1 RAAPE
6 DEKEKEIARK
16 ALEKE
21 FEEYRERLGK
31 ALDILLEERIEKL
44 SDDEI
49 KHIIR
54 KTKEEYPK
62 EPPGGRRGENELWA
76 LEPLA
81 NELDMEKRT
90 FQCYFRPRRRCC
102 MTRYDYL
109 RICDALELCPSDRR
123 RATVERER
131 LLTALIEAEA
141 NEREKRFKEHIMEDE
156 QLEAHWSQ
164 LPPGTRCVFHKK
176 DLQLLKEAALK
187 LCDGNDQKLV
197 RRLQEAGLEH
207 ATCQV
212 IKVTQRVT
220 VDVEVVQALIGVIID
235 RPLWEISE
243 LIQNEELAEEFTN
256 AMHQKGLITE
266 ESRKWAENPP
276 PDVVREVSLKSL
288 AEQQGREIETVE
300 EALEFLQELTEQGTL
315 DKNFFVNLPQEEIDK
330 LRENIDKARK
340 KEASGKELG
349 KYTADEL
356 NKYLQED
363 EKISKKQAR
372 ATLGEKGRTHLR
384 RYLILCKTLHL
395 KPNLNLHYR
404 TSIKTRYP
412 LRKTSQIDFPTPAQY
427 TDPNGETVTITE
439 EKDSF
444 HVLVGN
450 KKLKAEKWKTR
461 YGGKWWGLTIIHY
474 ITEEGVYTVVKETG
488 QLWPPH
494 LKPWYTYPANTV
506 SVRFKTHQPLQ
517 NLIQTIQK
525 QTHLSTYTLGETAGI
540 DGSTLKSLKDE
551 KRKTI
556 SLDILLVL
564 LSLESILTQTDLNTE
579 IHQLEKHITKVGPTT
594 INEDRRHNTLYI
606 NLKTPQ
612 GAALI
617 GHELGD
623 GNLNH
628 QGTTTWFGYVN
639 TQREYTEGVAALL
652 QHYGSTTSIGTR
664 ESKENRKKK
673 YHISTRGLIAY
684 ALWCATPQAAGNKT
698 TNNPKVPEWITDNPT
713 LAESFLKAIIKD
725 EAHIK
730 PDSKAMSISIT
741 VDVTEKLVEK
751 ELLQTVQSI
760 VNKKLKKLR
769 EKWAQ
774 EKTPVKEQIKEEKK
788 VRRVTPTQ
796 VRKEAGGEAVSEAEK
811 VPCNILLGV
820 KKALQTLEIQPE
832 EEKLEAFRVT
842 KTGKIK
848 AQWRLALKTKH
859 TKEVYQQDMLSGYK
873 KKNYERIYRRMRRNV
888 RLDGKLPETHLA
900 ELRRAGQKFRE
911 QKYTTL
917 TKVLNEL
924 PPNTSKEIEELI
936 SKHPPKQIEEKKKQL
951 EKMGTKTKEPKISI
965 YFRKRDGGISTQ
977 WVLEWFEPP
986 ESQEQEEPENEGDRE
1001 NG

>member
-1 RAAPE
+1 AQTKTRQQLNLSPDTKLPE
-6 DEKEKEIARK
+6 TGERGYLTHLAKEIGIHTLTLRK
-16 ALEKE
+16 YLDPNHDKRQKPTREVYLKICNALNLPETMRESKMATR
-21 FEEYRERLGK
+21 EEIIL
-31 ALDILLEERIEKL
+31 ALLQVTQEQENK
-44 SDDEI
+44 
-49 KHIIR
+49 
-54 KTKEEYPK
+54 KTTKPEA
-62 EPPGGRRGENELWA
+62 ENET
-76 LEPLA
+76 EE
-81 NELDMEKRT
+81 ELLHLPW
-90 FQCYFRPRRRCC
+90 Y
-102 MTRYDYL
+102 
-109 RICDALELCPSDRR
+109 
-123 RATVERER
+123 
-131 LLTALIEAEA
+131 
-141 NEREKRFKEHIMEDE
+141 E
-156 QLEAHWSQ
+156 QN
-164 LPPGTRCVFHKK
+164 PGTRCVFHKK
-176 DLQLLKEAALK
+176 DLQMLKKAALK

-197 RRLQEAGLEH
+197 RKLQEAGLEH

-212 IKVTQRVT
+212 IKVTQRDT

-266 ESRKWAENPP
+266 ENRKWAENPP

-315 DKNFFVNLPQEEIDK
+315 DKNFSVNLPQEEISK
-330 LRENIDKARK
+330 LRENIDQARK
-340 KEASGKELG
+340 KEASGKGLY

-363 EKISKKQAR
+363 EKISEGQAR

-461 YGGKWWGLTIIHY
+461 YGGKWWGLTVIHY

-525 QTHLSTYTLGETAGI
+525 QTHLSIYTLGETVGI

-628 QGTTTWFGYVN
+628 RGTTTWFGYVN

-684 ALWCATPQAAGNKT
+684 ALWCATPQAAGSKT
-698 TNNPKVPEWITDNPT
+698 TNNPKVPEWITDNSA
-713 LAESFLKAIIKD
+713 LAKAFLKAIIKD
-725 EAHIK
+725 EAHIN
-730 PDSKAMSISIT
+730 PASKRISISIT
-741 VDVTEKLVEK
+741 VDVTEKLEEE
-751 ELLQTVQSI
+751 ELLQAIQSI
-760 VNKKLKKLR
+760 VDEKLQKLK
-769 EKWAQ
+769 EKWASQ
-774 EKTPVKEQIKEEKK
+774 KTPAKEQIKEEKNA
-788 VRRVTPTQ
+788 RRVTATRVKQ
-796 VRKEAGGEAVSEAEK
+796 ERIGNEAVKEAEK

-832 EEKLEAFRVT
+832 EEKLEAFWVT

-848 AQWRLALKTKH
+848 AQWILALNTGDVKK
-859 TKEVYQQDMLSGYK
+859 VYHQNMLSGYK
-873 KKNYERIYRRMRRNV
+873 KKNYERIYRRVRRNT
-888 RLDGKLPETHLA
+888 RLDDWLSETHLA

-924 PPNTSKEIEELI
+924 PPNISREVEELI
-936 SKHPPKQIEEKKKQL
+936 SKHPPKQIVEKKKQL
-951 EKMGTKTKEPKISI
+951 EKTGTKTKETKISI
-965 YFRKRDGGISTQ
+965 YFRKRDDGISAQ
-977 WVLEWFEPP
+977 WVLEWFESP
-986 ESQEQEEPENEGDRE
+986 ESQEQEEPWDDGDRE